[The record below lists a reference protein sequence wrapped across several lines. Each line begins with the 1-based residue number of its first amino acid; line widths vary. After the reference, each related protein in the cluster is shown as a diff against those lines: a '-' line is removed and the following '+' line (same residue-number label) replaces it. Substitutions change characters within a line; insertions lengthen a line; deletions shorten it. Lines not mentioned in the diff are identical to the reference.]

1 MTMRDVT
8 ERSDALL
15 AQLLAVWEDSV
26 RATHTFL
33 TEADITAIKAYVP
46 EALAAVPRLT
56 VVEEG
61 GVPCGFMGIAEER
74 LEMLFLAPQ
83 ARGKGIGKSLL
94 AFAIKEAGV
103 RHLTVNEQNPHAVG
117 FYEHM
122 GFQVVKRTATDEQ
135 GQPFPLLYM
144 SLVQ

>member
-1 MTMRDVT
+1 MSMRDVT

-15 AQLLAVWEDSV
+15 VQLLAVWEDSV

-33 TEADITAIKAYVP
+33 TEADIAAIKAYVP
-46 EALAAVPRLT
+46 EALMAVPRLT
-56 VVEEG
+56 VVEEA
-61 GVPCGFMGIAEER
+61 GVPCGFMGIADDR

-94 AFAIKEAGV
+94 TFAIKEAGV
-103 RHLTVNEQNPHAVG
+103 RHLTVNEQNPQAVG

-144 SLVQ
+144 SLAQ